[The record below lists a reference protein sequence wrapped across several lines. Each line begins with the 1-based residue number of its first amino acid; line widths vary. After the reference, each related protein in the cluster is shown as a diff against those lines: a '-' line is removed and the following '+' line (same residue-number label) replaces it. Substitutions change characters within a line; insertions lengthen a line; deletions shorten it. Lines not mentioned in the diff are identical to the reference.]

1 MNSLLEVKNLKKSY
15 GRNRVINDLFLSV
28 NSGEVVVIRG
38 ANGSGKTTL
47 LSIISSLVSY
57 DSGDV
62 KIFGKDLKSD
72 PHVYRSLLAFVGHQ
86 PFLYSQ
92 LTVRENLE
100 FYARLNSLENFQS
113 KILEKTSIIG
123 LSDRLDTKI
132 STLSHG
138 YIKRTAIARALL
150 HGPRLLLF
158 DEPESGL
165 DKESLKFL
173 EEIIDSELKRG
184 TSILMTTHA
193 QEIVYKGVIRN
204 QRISKGMLVD
214 DIS

>member
-1 MNSLLEVKNLKKSY
+1 MNSLLEIENLEKSY
-15 GRNRVINDLFLSV
+15 GRNKVINNLSLSV
-28 NSGEVVVIRG
+28 NSSEVVVIRG

-47 LSIISSLVSY
+47 LSIISSLVAY
-57 DSGDV
+57 DSGAV
-62 KIFGKDLKSD
+62 KIFGKDLRSD
-72 PHVYRSLLAFVGHQ
+72 PHDYRSQLAFVAHQ

-100 FYARLNSLENFQS
+100 FYAQLNSLEDFQTT
-113 KILEKTSIIG
+113 ILEKTSQIG
-123 LSDRLDTKI
+123 LSDRLDMKI

-165 DKESLKFL
+165 DRESLRLL
-173 EEIIDSELKRG
+173 EKIIDSELLKG
-184 TSILMTTHA
+184 TSILMTTHS
-193 QEIVYKGVIRN
+193 QEIVYNGAIRN
-204 QRISKGMLVD
+204 QRMSKGMLVD
-214 DIS
+214 DTS